1 MEPFSNQEKPFHAL
15 TSLMSSMHHPYS
27 GRTTTLT
34 NRTET
39 LVQAAQRGDES
50 AFYALM
56 QEHQAKLYR
65 IAFAYLSSESDAL
78 EAIQETTCRA
88 YMQLRKL
95 KDSRHFGTWLIR
107 ILMNYCIDEQKRRK
121 RARTDTPTIADK
133 HASALS
139 AWNPDESAQLRS
151 IMMTALVKEL
161 EPRYR
166 QVIQLKYYHDMTIT
180 DIARAMGR
188 PVGTIKTW
196 LNKALQCLRL
206 RLEKEGDIDA

>member
-1 MEPFSNQEKPFHAL
+1 
-15 TSLMSSMHHPYS
+15 
-27 GRTTTLT
+27 
-34 NRTET
+34 
-39 LVQAAQRGDES
+39 VQAAQRGDDS

-65 IAFAYLSSESDAL
+65 IAFAYLGSESDAL

-88 YMQLRKL
+88 YIQLRKL
-95 KDSRHFGTWLIR
+95 KDSRYFGTWLIR

-121 RARTDTPTIADK
+121 RARTDTPTIADER
-133 HASALS
+133 ASAPS
-139 AWNPDESAQLRS
+139 AWNPDESARLRS

-180 DIARAMGR
+180 DIARAMDR
-188 PVGTIKTW
+188 PVGTVKTW
-196 LNKALQCLRL
+196 LNKALQHLRL